1 MCSAIV
7 DERRSG
13 ILRRDM
19 SVVEWNF
26 AVTFCECLG
35 RGPRAGKAGRTST
48 DQQEVK
54 DPGTHDSGVGGCH
67 L

>member
-35 RGPRAGKAGRTST
+35 RKPRAKKLAELQLINKKLRT
-48 DQQEVK
+48 
-54 DPGTHDSGVGGCH
+54 
-67 L
+67 